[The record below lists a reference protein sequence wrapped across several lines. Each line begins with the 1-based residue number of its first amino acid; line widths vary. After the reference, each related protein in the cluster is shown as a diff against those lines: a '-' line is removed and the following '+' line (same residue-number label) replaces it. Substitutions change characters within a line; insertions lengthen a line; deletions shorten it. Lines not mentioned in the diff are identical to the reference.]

1 MVPPVHCSLS
11 ASPRSHCGSD
21 QTYRWS
27 TRASGD
33 VSGSMSGAPVGR
45 NEKPA
50 WAVKASDGS
59 VCEQPGHLRQ
69 QGPLVVQVSD
79 PRVQLSN
86 PVCQLIL
93 WSRSLTR
100 YGSSSLTRS
109 GSRSLTR
116 SGSRSLTRSGS
127 RSLTRSD
134 PSTNVMDGL
143 SLFYVI
149 ALKSSFTVFYDQLLV
164 N

>member
-100 YGSSSLTRS
+100 
-109 GSRSLTR
+109 